1 MKKKWSVPQEYF
13 YLFIILIFL
22 ILVLTDKVIRLDKS
36 IFSDRFQIGILNHF
50 LVNYTLLFRIEDLS
64 KSLSFFSFNCGL
76 DSHFSVTNSSGQNT
90 ILIYYTN
97 FRFSTTILIFINA
110 PLVIALTQTHCWWGD
125 TFSLFSFFFFSKS

>member
-64 KSLSFFSFNCGL
+64 KSLSFFSLMINL
-76 DSHFSVTNSSGQNT
+76 
-90 ILIYYTN
+90 IL
-97 FRFSTTILIFINA
+97 
-110 PLVIALTQTHCWWGD
+110 
-125 TFSLFSFFFFSKS
+125 KS